1 MATLE
6 WFHIPPADEA
16 VKRWHVSPAVDL
28 AAYAFS
34 WLPILVPLELL
45 RQRYATDNVTYL
57 LIVLGLTIA
66 HRHYT
71 LPYVYLDKEVFDR
84 HPRRFT
90 VFPLILF
97 ARLSRNP
104 VALEHAG
111 ENSRGQRRVFRRRL
125 DALAHL
131 HAEVRNLSHVRGQ
144 ERLIGQSGGE
154 GGPSSR
160 VLLDA
165 ALSGL
170 ARTHLP
176 GGHRVVLPDREG
188 LTGPILDVMTT
199 LTPVLLVPAS
209 AVVVVS
215 VAVFLR
221 FEWRCYR
228 LRNFPR
234 LWMAIGTMAL
244 GASFLVFNPIN
255 VALAFAFSHAVE
267 YMVFV
272 WAYERRRYHEPLPH
286 DPLLGRVLRHSWW
299 AYGLFTVATAGL
311 YLCFRFWGFYIFPEA
326 PRPTLLGVP
335 AERWTFYWALYQSMM
350 HFYYDG
356 FLWKMRLPSVQ
367 KNL

>member
-97 ARLSRNP
+97 AGFLVTPWLWNTQARILVASVAFFAGAWTLWHIYMQKYGIFRMYAAKSGSSDNPPGRVDRL
-104 VALEHAG
+104 L
-111 ENSRGQRRVFRRRL
+111 VFSWMPL
-125 DALAHL
+125 YLVWL
-131 HAEVRNLSHVRGQ
+131 
-144 ERLIGQSGGE
+144 
-154 GGPSSR
+154 GP
-160 VLLDA
+160 
-165 ALSGL
+165 
-170 ARTHLP
+170 TY
-176 GGHRVVLPDREG
+176 REDIEWYYPTG
-188 LTGPILDVMTT
+188 KAYTGPILDVMTT

-272 WAYERRRYHEPLPH
+272 WAYQRRRYHEPLPH